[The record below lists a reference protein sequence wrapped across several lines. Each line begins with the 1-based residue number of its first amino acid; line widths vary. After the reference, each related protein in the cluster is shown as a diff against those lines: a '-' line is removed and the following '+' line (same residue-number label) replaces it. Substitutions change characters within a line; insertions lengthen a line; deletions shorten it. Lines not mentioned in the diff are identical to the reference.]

1 MTNKIK
7 LFFILAILGLAL
19 GKAIYAQ
26 GVTLSQE
33 ISEIICS
40 IEEPCSEGL
49 ECISF
54 PEIGLRCTEPNAC
67 SYYECPENTQC
78 LVAESYP
85 LQVICS
91 PLVVTEEPEDTETV
105 EQAINLDE
113 DVQPAD
119 LEVYPPT
126 ILPDSPFYFLKNLG
140 RGIRTFF
147 TFNPLAKTEL
157 REKFAN
163 EKLMELKR
171 MVEMNKSANA
181 IRSAA
186 QNYQEEVE
194 TVKKFAERIRTTA
207 QENEQVETFL
217 DKYIQQQ
224 ALHNRVLRKLA
235 DQVPAEVL
243 EKIQA
248 TRELHLEKF
257 SEVMQKLEDKDK
269 IAERLE
275 KNLDLVKGSNFKYFI
290 NIGIVE
296 ALKEKLPEDIR
307 VKIEEKQEEMLGKLH
322 EKLEALPAEKLESF
336 TPYIKQISGDKMK
349 YLDIIGTL
357 EGKKLSDKLRPIIE
371 AARDGLETNQ

>member
-7 LFFILAILGLAL
+7 LFLILTILGLAI
-19 GKAIYAQ
+19 GNAIYAQ
-26 GVTLSQE
+26 EATLSQE
-33 ISEIICS
+33 INDIICS
-40 IEEPCSEGL
+40 IEEPCSEEL

-54 PEIGLRCTEPNAC
+54 PEIGLRCAQPNPC

-91 PLVVTEEPEDTETV
+91 PLAGAENPGATETV

-119 LEVYPPT
+119 LEVNPPT

-163 EKLMELKR
+163 EKLMELKK

-181 IRSAA
+181 IRGAA

-207 QENEQVETFL
+207 QENEQVGTFL

-224 ALHNRVLRKLA
+224 ALHDRVLGKLA

-248 TRELHLEKF
+248 SRELHLEKF

-275 KNLDLVKGSNFKYFI
+275 KNLDLVKGSDFKNFI

-322 EKLEALPAEKLESF
+322 EKLEALPAEKLENF
-336 TPYIKQISGDKMK
+336 TQYIKQISGDKVK
-349 YLDIIGTL
+349 HLDIIGTL

-371 AARDGLETNQ
+371 AASDGLETNQ

>member
-26 GVTLSQE
+26 GATLSQE

-40 IEEPCSEGL
+40 IEKPCSEEL

-54 PEIGLRCTEPNAC
+54 PEIGLRCAKPVAC
-67 SYYECPENTQC
+67 SYYECPEDTQC
-78 LVAESYP
+78 LVGESYP
-85 LQVICS
+85 FQVICS
-91 PLVVTEEPEDTETV
+91 PLVVTEKPEDAETV
-105 EQAINLDE
+105 EQVINLDE

-126 ILPDSPFYFLKNLG
+126 ILPDSPFYFFKNLG
-140 RGIRTFF
+140 RNIRSLF
-147 TFNPLAKTEL
+147 TFNAVAKAEL

-163 EKLMELKR
+163 EKLMELKEIIQR
-171 MVEMNKSANA
+171 KKSAQA
-181 IRSAA
+181 IKRAA
-186 QNYQEEVE
+186 ENYEGEIK
-194 TVKKFAERIRTTA
+194 TVKRLTERIRENA
-207 QENEQVETFL
+207 QENEEVGKFL
-217 DKYIQQQ
+217 DKYTQHQV
-224 ALHNRVLRKLA
+224 LHQRLLQKLEE
-235 DQVPAEVL
+235 QVPPEVL

-322 EKLEALPAEKLESF
+322 EKLEALPTEKLENF
-336 TPYIKQISGDKMK
+336 TPYIKQISGDKVK
-349 YLDIIGTL
+349 HLDIIGAL
-357 EGKKLSDKLRPIIE
+357 EGKELSDKLRPIIE
-371 AARDGLETNQ
+371 DARDGLETNQ